1 MKVLHLAL
9 VSPNE
14 NDGCIDLGFT
24 ERGHEV
30 RRIDWQREANPSELA
45 IAQAGWAEL
54 VLWQGQGTRKIS
66 TEALNALRKGGA
78 FVVNLTGDVRDNV
91 DWYAEMAPYV
101 DLTLFTNGTD
111 IDKMRALGF
120 RADYLQI
127 GFDHRVFNLGDV
139 EHKRKGIVFLG
150 NNYFKLVK
158 QKDGSTKKVWR
169 FPQSEFRSQMVERM
183 KAEFGDEFQYYG
195 NGWGKDVP
203 HAPPLKEVEIYRR
216 ALIAIGADHYL
227 RPYFASDRLLRS
239 QACGAMVLQQWY
251 PGLVEEHP
259 LVVDWRTLD
268 ELVETCRS
276 MLLSP
281 NKCIAMGGLQSQY
294 VQQNCRW
301 SNRVQQLET
310 LIEKYR

>member
-1 MKVLHLAL
+1 MRVLHLAL

-24 ERGHEV
+24 ENGHEV
-30 RRIDWQREANPSELA
+30 HRIDWQREADPSELA
-45 IAQAGWAEL
+45 IARAEWPEL

-66 TEALNALRKGGA
+66 TEALDALRRGGA

-91 DWYAEMAPYV
+91 DWYAEMAPHV

-127 GFDHRVFNLGDV
+127 GFDHRIFNLGDTQYN
-139 EHKRKGIVFLG
+139 RSGIVFLANHYG
-150 NNYFKLVK
+150 
-158 QKDGSTKKVWR
+158 TR
-169 FPQSEFRSQMVERM
+169 FPQSAFRKEMVERM
-183 KAEFGDEFQYYG
+183 KAEFGDQFQHYG
-195 NGWGKDVP
+195 YGWGTGVP

-216 ALIAIGADHYL
+216 ALIAIGADHYI

-239 QACGAMVLQQWY
+239 QAGGACVLQQEY
-251 PGLVEEHP
+251 PGLQEEHP
-259 LVVDWRTLD
+259 KVGVWSTLD
-268 ELVETCRS
+268 ELIEQCRR
-276 MLLSP
+276 LLLHPELAVSFG
-281 NKCIAMGGLQSQY
+281 K
-294 VQQNCRW
+294 VQAQHVQENCRW

-310 LIEKYR
+310 LIAKYR

>member
-1 MKVLHLAL
+1 MKKCLHLAL
-9 VSPNE
+9 VSPIE
-14 NDGCIDLGFT
+14 NDGTIDLGFM
-24 ERGHEV
+24 ENGYEV
-30 RRIDWQREANPSELA
+30 RRIDWQREMGPSHA
-45 IAQAGWAEL
+45 AMTQVGWPD
-54 VLWQGQGTRKIS
+54 VVFFQGQGTEKIY
-66 TEALNALRKGGA
+66 TNALDALRAGGA
-78 FVVNLTGDVRDNV
+78 FVINWTGDVRDNV
-91 DWYAEMAPYV
+91 DWYAEMAPHV

-111 IDKMRALGF
+111 IDKMRGLGF
-120 RADYLQI
+120 KADYLQI
-127 GFDHRVFNLGDV
+127 GFDHRIFNLGDV
-139 EHKRKGIVFLG
+139 QYDRSGIVFLANHYG
-150 NNYFKLVK
+150 
-158 QKDGSTKKVWR
+158 TR
-169 FPQSEFRSQMVERM
+169 FPQSAFRKEMVERM

-203 HAPPLKEVEIYRR
+203 HASPLKEVEIYRR